1 VDEQDVGIQDGS
13 ADKSDSERI
22 VGGVDAQP
30 GRFAHQVALFSKD
43 GQFMCGGSLIALDLV
58 VTAAHCSDYVDTAKI
73 GLYSQYDDSAAESI
87 SVCDKVSNPAY
98 GKSGSADDICLLRLC
113 QKSQIA
119 NTGSSAKAKTI
130 RLNDDPNLPTANQ
143 ILTVTGWGA
152 TSEGGSLATNLQQ
165 VNVNYI
171 TPTECGTIY
180 SSAMAQAMLCAG
192 VLAGGKDA
200 CQGDSGGPIIVEG
213 SNNEN
218 DILVGIVSWGI
229 GKLLY
234 KRNTRAYFSLKKK
247 SSSFHLVPSGFGY
260 FWISF
265 LFYFFKGCARPNYPG
280 VYTRI
285 SYELSWILQEGCK
298 LSKTSPCGIETVSTS
313 SSATT
318 TTTTTTETTI
328 PNINTGITQIPPP
341 PPESEDTT
349 ESTTTSDYSGTYTAG
364 YNIPTLPPST
374 ALPTTPQP
382 TTSIPVTPPPI
393 TESPTTMKPTTA
405 KPTTMKPISAE
416 PTTMKPISTEPTTM
430 RPTTEKP
437 VTAKPT
443 TAKPVTARPMSAK
456 PITSQP
462 MSSKPVTARPITAKP
477 ATAKPMT
484 TRPVTAKPI
493 TAKPVTAKPTMA
505 PKTNEPTRKPTSL
518 APTTASP
525 TRVCQDWKFFY
536 TKYGGVKRDCSWVVS
551 DPSLVIQRCQD
562 YGEIVCPVTCGFCI
576 PANA

>member
-1 VDEQDVGIQDGS
+1 VALVGYTLLVNVNFSVSWALKSSALDPDIPFISVDEQDVGIQDGS

-58 VTAAHCSDYVDTAKI
+58 VTAAHCIDYVDTAKI

-87 SVCDKVSNPAY
+87 SVCDKVSHPEY

-113 QKSQIA
+113 QKSEIA
-119 NTGSSAKAKTI
+119 NTGSSAMAKTI

-180 SSAMAQAMLCAG
+180 SSAMVQAMLCAG

-229 GKLLY
+229 
-234 KRNTRAYFSLKKK
+234 
-247 SSSFHLVPSGFGY
+247 
-260 FWISF
+260 
-265 LFYFFKGCARPNYPG
+265 GCARPNYPG

-318 TTTTTTETTI
+318 STTTTTDTTNT
-328 PNINTGITQIPPP
+328 NINTGGTQIP

-349 ESTTTSDYSGTYTAG
+349 GSTTTSDYSGAYIAG
-364 YNIPTLPPST
+364 YNMPTLPPST
-374 ALPTTPQP
+374 SRPTTPEP
-382 TTSIPVTPPPI
+382 TTGVPVTPPPI
-393 TESPTTMKPTTA
+393 TESPTTANPTTAKPTTMKPTTA
-405 KPTTMKPISAE
+405 KPTTMK
-416 PTTMKPISTEPTTM
+416 
-430 RPTTEKP
+430 PTTEKP

-443 TAKPVTARPMSAK
+443 TAKPVTTQPKTAK

-462 MSSKPVTARPITAKP
+462 MSAKPVTARPITTKP
-477 ATAKPMT
+477 ATPKPMT
-484 TRPVTAKPI
+484 TKPV
-493 TAKPVTAKPTMA
+493 TAKPVTAKPATAKPTIA
-505 PKTNEPTRKPTSL
+505 PKTKEPTRKPTSL

-536 TKYGGVKRDCSWVVS
+536 TKYGGVKQDCSWVIS

-562 YGEIVCPVTCGFCI
+562 YGEIVCPVTCGLCV